1 MKMGVGIVLKTFFPK
16 KRKVAVLDKDD
27 GMMEYIPDT
36 ENICQGALI
45 HYYHTD
51 GKNSFIRGIENV
63 GMPLLLAKR
72 DLLFFHHV
80 LEMCYFFMPIGVTN
94 SDIFAL
100 VEFLYS
106 IDSSRLNPSIK
117 KVFMMKLF
125 AMFGVYPEHKKFHT
139 AYYYQLAALPTS
151 SLLEQNLDAQALE
164 DMDQWLRL
172 CVASHPYNEQ
182 FKTVHFLD
190 EGKNE

>member
-1 MKMGVGIVLKTFFPK
+1 MKIGVGIVLKTFFPK
-16 KRKVAVLDKDD
+16 KRKIAVLDKEA
-27 GMMEYIPDT
+27 GMIEYIPDT

-45 HYYHTD
+45 HYYITE

-63 GMPLLLAKR
+63 GMPLALAKQ

-80 LEMCYFFMPIGVTN
+80 LEMCYFFMPVGVSN
-94 SDIFAL
+94 PDIFAL
-100 VEFLYS
+100 VEFLYTL
-106 IDSSRLNPSIK
+106 DSSRLSPSIK
-117 KVFMMKLF
+117 KIFMMKLF
-125 AMFGVYPEHKKFHT
+125 AMFGVYPEHKRFHT

-151 SLLEQNLDAQALE
+151 TLLEQELDAQAHT
-164 DMDQWLRL
+164 DMDEWLQL

-190 EGKNE
+190 EGRSA